1 MLLFFRKVL
10 GDIAS
15 MKSKKPFIIFI
26 LCWSAYAL
34 AYFGRVN
41 ISVALPSIQESFGWS
56 KTTLG
61 LIGTS
66 FFAFYALGQLFN
78 GLMGD
83 KLNPRWF
90 VFTGLAV
97 SGILNFSFG
106 FSSSLFMMMV
116 IWAFNGYFQS
126 MLWGPIVR
134 TLSKWI
140 HSGKNNLLAVGMQS
154 SMTIGYLLAWGLSG
168 KIVASAGWKWAFWLP
183 GITLFIF
190 SFVWLISLGNLN
202 RDRGNFSSV
211 QEKEKVDKV
220 PFWKMATS
228 TGLWFV
234 FITCIAQGIVKEG
247 INLWGPLLLK
257 ETQNLDLKSTVS
269 YIIFIPIV
277 SFFGS
282 ILASWLNKLFK
293 YREKI
298 VIFILMTSSIFTI
311 IMFFTFG
318 KLSPISGAIF
328 LALTSGLIT
337 GTNSMLLTIIPLSF
351 TKKGRVSSV
360 AGFLDFS
367 SYIGAGLSGVL
378 TGLVSDLWSW
388 NGVIIVWIGAIIIG
402 TVSILIANTYD
413 RKIRKVM
420 K

>member
-1 MLLFFRKVL
+1 
-10 GDIAS
+10 
-15 MKSKKPFIIFI
+15 MKTKKPFFIFI

-41 ISVALPSIQESFGWS
+41 ISVALPSIQQSFGWS

-61 LIGTS
+61 LIGSS

-78 GLMGD
+78 GIMGD
-83 KLNPRWF
+83 KLNTKWF
-90 VFTGLAV
+90 VFTGLV
-97 SGILNFSFG
+97 ISGILNFSFG
-106 FSSSLFMMMV
+106 FSKSIFMMVV
-116 IWAFNGYFQS
+116 IWSFNGYFQS

-140 HSGKNNLLAVGMQS
+140 HSSKNNLLAVGMQS

-168 KIVASAGWKWAFWLP
+168 KIVVTAGWKWAFWLP
-183 GITLFIF
+183 GITLMIF
-190 SFVWLISLGNLN
+190 SFIWLISLGNLN
-202 RDRGNFSSV
+202 
-211 QEKEKVDKV
+211 KEKTNIVQKETIKIKKI
-220 PFWKMATS
+220 PFWKMTAS

-257 ETQNLDLKSTVS
+257 ETQNLDLKSTVG
-269 YIIFIPIV
+269 YIIIIPII

-282 ILASWLNKLFK
+282 ILASWLNKLLK

-311 IMFFTFG
+311 IMFFIYG
-318 KLSPISGAIF
+318 KYSPIGGALL
-328 LALTSGLIT
+328 LATTSGLIH
-337 GTNSMLLTIIPLSF
+337 GTNSMLLTIIPLNF
-351 TKKGRVSSV
+351 VKNGRVSSV

-367 SYIGAGLSGVL
+367 SYIGAGLSGIL
-378 TGLVSDLWSW
+378 TGLISDSWGW
-388 NGVIIVWIGAIIIG
+388 NGVIIVWVGAIVVG

-413 RKIRKVM
+413 IKIRKVV